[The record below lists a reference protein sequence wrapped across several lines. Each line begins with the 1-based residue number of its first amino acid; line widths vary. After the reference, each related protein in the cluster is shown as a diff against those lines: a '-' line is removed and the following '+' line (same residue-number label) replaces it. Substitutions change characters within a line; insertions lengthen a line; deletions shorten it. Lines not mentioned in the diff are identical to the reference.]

1 MAPTP
6 LLTAAEVSAAD
17 GLAHWRMLY
26 TRLHASYDLP
36 SYAAGAAFVARVA
49 ALADGANHHPDIE
62 LRYGRVD
69 LTLSSH
75 DAGGV
80 TRRDVA
86 LARQISA
93 AAEGLTPRPERLTV
107 HEVAI
112 DAVDADLV
120 RPFWVALLGY
130 DVRAD
135 GSLVDPAGRL
145 PTVWFQA
152 MEPPRTER
160 NRIHLDVFVPAEM
173 AADRV
178 AAAVAAGGRLLSE
191 AEAPSF
197 WVLADPEGNEACVC
211 TSLDPA
217 G

>member
-6 LLTAAEVSAAD
+6 VLTAAEVLAAD
-17 GLAHWRMLY
+17 GLADWRMLY
-26 TRLHASYDLP
+26 TQLHASYDIS
-36 SYAAGAAFVARVA
+36 SYAAGAAFVAKVA
-49 ALADGANHHPDIE
+49 ALADEANHHPDVE

-75 DAGGV
+75 DVGGV
-80 TRRDVA
+80 TGRDLA

-93 AAEGLTPRPERLTV
+93 AAGELTPRPERLTLQ
-107 HEVAI
+107 ELAI

-130 DVRAD
+130 AVRAD
-135 GSLVDPAGRL
+135 GSLADPAGRL

-152 MEPPRTER
+152 MDPPRTER
-160 NRIHLDVFVPAEM
+160 NRLHLDVFVPPEVAEE
-173 AADRV
+173 RV
-178 AAAVAAGGRLLSE
+178 AAAVAAGGRLLSD

-211 TSLDPA
+211 TCQEPA